1 MILWTIQE
9 EEVYETIMQTG
20 VYRCDFS
27 KSYMQDWKL
36 QYDWIVSQMIDR
48 IGDKPIGVDYPVWAW
63 YQKKGKRKEP
73 DLRWERWHCGWKGER
88 FACLEI
94 EIPDGEVLLSDFD
107 AWSGILNDALLSD
120 TEEEDEE
127 LERKYNSL
135 SGQERQKMKYENWE
149 GIFDITPFENDWT
162 IRGDTIQATF
172 WELRKDQIIS
182 VRMFSGSTP
191 RPGYLL
197 AE

>member
-1 MILWTIQE
+1 MMILWTIQE

-48 IGDKPIGVDYPVWAW
+48 IGNKPIGVDYPVWAW

-88 FACLEI
+88 FVCLEI
-94 EIPDGEVLLSDFD
+94 EIPDRDVLLSDFN
-107 AWSGILNDALLSD
+107 AWSGILNDGLLSD

-127 LERKYNSL
+127 LERKNRL
-135 SGQERQKMKYENWE
+135 SEQERHKMKLKNWE

-162 IRGDTIQATF
+162 IRGDTI
-172 WELRKDQIIS
+172 
-182 VRMFSGSTP
+182 
-191 RPGYLL
+191 
-197 AE
+197 